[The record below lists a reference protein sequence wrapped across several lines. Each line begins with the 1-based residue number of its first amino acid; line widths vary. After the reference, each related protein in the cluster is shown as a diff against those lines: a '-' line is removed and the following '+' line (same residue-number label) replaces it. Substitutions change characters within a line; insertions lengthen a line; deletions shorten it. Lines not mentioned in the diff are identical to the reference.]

1 MNQVASTREYRK
13 CLCGSDEQKLGR
25 RAIYMVSAWATEN
38 KIVLGQR
45 KVDEKSNGITA
56 IPELLKMLDLSGCI
70 VTIDAM
76 GTQTAIAKTIREVDA
91 DYVLSIKG
99 NQGRLFED
107 ISVLFGVDQ
116 DVNCYEIFLV
126 DYT

>member
-1 MNQVASTREYRK
+1 
-13 CLCGSDEQKLGR
+13 
-25 RAIYMVSAWATEN
+25 MVSAWATEN